1 MKTQKRIICVMLL
14 LSLMLSLFLPLMVSA
29 EESYT
34 LSGTWFFNEDID
46 FSDSSTNAYV
56 NFISAELSS
65 CYDLEFLSS
74 YKQIHYMDDELGN
87 VLVYDGSNW
96 ISDDYRYVDFGSTP
110 QEVSR
115 EFYTQFTSVAKKV
128 TVAPSNVIDDLSKDE
143 NFDVN
148 AYPHNSTDYSLNVIQ
163 IAEGEGGEL
172 FIYVY
177 QPSDATKD
185 YEAKYIN
192 MSLQDISTRDLTY
205 NLYSLT
211 LVNSYGVFDKYQ
223 VDNFTV
229 SDDSDRFYNIAG
241 IYRPYDSDVDTSSSS
256 EAIDGVNYKSFSV
269 GQSWY
274 TYYYNGE
281 LFYEME
287 TMDVVEIDVFA
298 TGSLRYSNGFILYDN
313 ACDSHYI
320 AFSVGNY
327 DVEKIYDADITYKLT
342 KYNYWYNNLGATSTN
357 VLGTE
362 TVTKKLSE
370 FDTGSNAGNGLL
382 GKKYTWNRIQDVET
396 FKTEA
401 EADANETFNEVELAG
416 LEQSEFVFRFAETD
430 FTATST
436 GTEYLSEYSVASEIG
451 ILRLH
456 FLSEGQ
462 YYNLGVVSDLVATD
476 STPELDT
483 SNKDNIINY
492 IEEMDEYLGD
502 FLTFLMLIILVAIIL
517 VALVYLK
524 PLASAIG
531 KGFKEIISLIWSAVT
546 LPFQLIGSL
555 FSSKRR

>member
-1 MKTQKRIICVMLL
+1 MLL
-14 LSLMLSLFLPLMVSA
+14 LSLVLSLFLPLMVSA

-34 LSGTWFFNEDID
+34 LGGTWFFNEDID

-87 VLVYDGSNW
+87 VLVYDGSKW
-96 ISDDYRYVDFGSTP
+96 VSDDYRYVDFGSTP

-143 NFDVN
+143 NFYVN

-211 LVNSYGVFDKYQ
+211 LVNKYGVFDKY
-223 VDNFTV
+223 VVNDFTV
-229 SDDSDRFYNIAG
+229 SEDSDRFYNIAA
-241 IYRPYDSDVDTSSSS
+241 IYRPYDKEVDTSSSS
-256 EAIDGVNYKSFSV
+256 EAIDDVNYKSYSV

-281 LFYEME
+281 LYYEME
-287 TMDVVEIDVFA
+287 TMDVVEIDVYA
-298 TGSLRYSNGFILYDN
+298 TGSLRYYEGFKLYAD

-320 AFSVGNY
+320 AFSIGNY
-327 DVEKIYDADITYKLT
+327 DVEKIYDADITYTLT
-342 KYNYWYNNLGATSTN
+342 TYNYWYNNLGATSLN
-357 VLGTE
+357 VTGTE
-362 TVTKKLSE
+362 TVTKKLTE
-370 FDTGSNAGNGLL
+370 FDTGSNDGDGLR
-382 GKKYTWNRIQDVET
+382 GKKYTWNRIQDVST

-436 GTEYLSEYSVASEIG
+436 GTEYLSEYSVATEIG

-456 FLSEGQ
+456 FLAEGQ
-462 YYNLGVVSDLVATD
+462 YYNLGAVSDLVATD
-476 STPELDT
+476 SVPELET
-483 SNKDNIINY
+483 SNIDNIINA
-492 IEEMDEYLGD
+492 MDEYLGD
-502 FLTFLMLIILVAIIL
+502 FLTLLMLIILVAFIL

>member
-1 MKTQKRIICVMLL
+1 MKIQKRILSLMLL
-14 LSLMLSLFLPLMVSA
+14 LILILSLFLPLTVSA
-29 EESYT
+29 EGSYT
-34 LSGTWFFNEDID
+34 VSGLWLIDTEPELPTTTINQSVTFTTNFDDTVFNTMDIYSSSIYMGNDSLGIMAYSGSTWNDD
-46 FSDSSTNAYV
+46 GYRYV
-56 NFISAELSS
+56 NFGDTPQSVSS
-65 CYDLEFLSS
+65 EYYS
-74 YKQIHYMDDELGN
+74 
-87 VLVYDGSNW
+87 W
-96 ISDDYRYVDFGSTP
+96 ISKAG
-110 QEVSR
+110 
-115 EFYTQFTSVAKKV
+115 KKV
-128 TVAPSNVIDDLSKDE
+128 TITASAVLDDLSKDK

-172 FIYVY
+172 FVYVY

-211 LVNSYGVFDKYQ
+211 LVNKYGVFDKY
-223 VDNFTV
+223 VVNDFTV
-229 SDDSDRFYNIAG
+229 SEDSDRFYNIAS
-241 IYRPYDSDVDTSSSS
+241 IYRLYDEKVDASS
-256 EAIDGVNYKSFSV
+256 EAIDSVQCKAYEV

-430 FTATST
+430 FTSTST

-476 STPELDT
+476 SAPELDT

-502 FLTFLMLIILVAIIL
+502 FLTVIMLVIFVLIILVA
-517 VALVYLK
+517 VVYLK

-531 KGFKEIISLIWSAVT
+531 KGFKEIISLIWSVIT

-555 FSSKRR
+555 FSRKRR